1 MVILTGVGDEGSAG
15 AGIVLLLS
23 ALLGLGIYF
32 LPTVVGRAKRNVG
45 AIFALNLLLGWTLV
59 GWVVALVWAM
69 THEENVVAVA
79 PVAMGQGPAVLC
91 SKCGKYS
98 APTSKFCFACGSVIA
113 A

>member
-1 MVILTGVGDEGSAG
+1 MLILTRVSDDGSPG
-15 AGIVLLLS
+15 AAIVLLLS
-23 ALLGLGIYF
+23 LVLGLGIYF
-32 LPTVVGRAKRNVG
+32 LPTFVGRGKRNLG

-69 THEENVVAVA
+69 THEEKIVTA
-79 PVAMGQGPAVLC
+79 PVAIEHGPAVLC

-98 APTSKFCFACGSVIA
+98 APTSKFCFACGSAIA